1 MKKSGFVQYKHIKVT
16 DTPVPV
22 GYTENNTGFDFNE
35 PENEDYQLDIHT
47 DDEPDE
53 EDNIDYTSCTSEPP
67 SDVEEEKK
75 RPRIRS
81 ADRKKK
87 FPDELTEETD
97 FKILSP
103 PTINNHAR

>member
-16 DTPVPV
+16 DTPAPV
-22 GYTENNTGFDFNE
+22 GYSETGVGLDFNNG
-35 PENEDYQLDIHT
+35 PEEDDYPMEMQSD
-47 DDEPDE
+47 DDESDE
-53 EDNIDYTSCTSEPP
+53 ADNIDYNSCPSESP
-67 SDVEEEKK
+67 SDAEDEK

-103 PTINNHAR
+103 PTIK